1 MIKVK
6 HLTSQYASATNISH
20 SYGMKTEFVE
30 NALTP
35 ESAKSAIRD
44 QMKLDMVNSFLDF
57 NLISLCH
64 TLYCAKY
71 CESFAF
77 HSVHQEMYPD
87 KPALQCKMKI
97 TFSYDKSRITVRIFR
112 RNGMNSICNHSKCT
126 SKEVAKLLEV
136 ILYLE
141 DIYCDL

>member
-20 SYGMKTEFVE
+20 SYGMKTEFAE
-30 NALTP
+30 NPLTP

-44 QMKLDMVNSFLDF
+44 QMKLDMVNAFLDF

-64 TLYCAKY
+64 TLYCAKH
-71 CESFAF
+71 CESFTF
-77 HSVHQEMYPD
+77 HSVHQEMFPD
-87 KPALQCKMKI
+87 RPAMQCKMKI
-97 TFSYDKSRITVRIFR
+97 TFSYDKCRINVRIF
-112 RNGMNSICNHSKCT
+112 RNGMNSICNSSKCT

-136 ILYLE
+136 IRYLE
-141 DIYCDL
+141 DIYLEL